1 MAIHFIMI
9 SIYNIRI
16 PNSSSLKD
24 VLKLEVDWQVP
35 IITDSN
41 ANNWLAIVIIFNW
54 IIIIFVSNIIIFID
68 FITKSVMIVN

>member
-1 MAIHFIMI
+1 MI

-41 ANNWLAIVIIFNW
+41 ANN
-54 IIIIFVSNIIIFID
+54 
-68 FITKSVMIVN
+68 